1 MRSLN
6 ITDIAK
12 LAGVGV
18 STVSRALN
26 NYPDVSAETK
36 QRVLDIVKKY
46 NYFPND
52 NAKNLKQIA
61 TNNINII
68 VKGKGNIFYEG
79 IIEQMQYEL
88 ARRGFH
94 ALVAYIDEQSNEISE
109 AIRLNHEKKPEGVIF
124 LGGTAKRFA
133 NELKDFNVPCVV
145 SSGYVPFPQNST
157 KGCVCIDDKAA
168 AYSAVEYLIEQ
179 GHTNIAI
186 LGGQLGNGG
195 GTELRYTGAMECMH
209 KHGMKFD
216 KSRYL
221 VSKFSLSDAYKAVST
236 ILVPNNPV
244 TAVFAMADVMAIG
257 AAKAITDAG
266 LRVPDDISIIG
277 FDGIDMSYFYN
288 PSLATIKQPAKEV
301 ANKSVEMLVDKMN
314 GELNKPNIVVLD
326 TQLIKGNSV
335 KRLVYPT

>member
-1 MRSLN
+1 MN

-46 NYFPND
+46 NYHPND

-68 VKGKGNIFYEG
+68 VKGKGNLYYEG
-79 IIEQMQYEL
+79 ILEQMQHEL
-88 ARRGFH
+88 ACRGFR
-94 ALVAYIDEQSNEISE
+94 ALVTYIDELSNEIQE
-109 AIRLNHEKKPEGVIF
+109 AVRLNQEKKPEGVIF

-133 NELKDFNVPCVV
+133 NELKDFSVPCVV
-145 SSGYVPFPQNST
+145 SSGYVLFPQNST

-186 LGGQLGNGG
+186 LGGKLGTGG
-195 GTELRYTGAMECMH
+195 GTELRYHGAMECMR
-209 KHGMKFD
+209 KHGIKFD
-216 KSRYL
+216 QSRYL
-221 VSKFSLSDAYKAVST
+221 VSKFSLLDGYKAMCSM
-236 ILVPNNPV
+236 LVPGNRV

-266 LRVPDDISIIG
+266 LCVPDDISIIG

-288 PSLATIKQPAKEV
+288 PSLATIKQPAKEI
-301 ANKSVEMLVDKMN
+301 ATKSVEMLVDKIN
-314 GELNKPNIVVLD
+314 GDLLKPNIAVLG
-326 TQLIKGNSV
+326 TQLVKGNSV
-335 KRLVYPT
+335 KQIVSF